1 MTQAPT
7 PFRLVRYALPGL
19 APRAG
24 VLVAE
29 RIFDL
34 ATAGLPASLDELFAD
49 WDGMLPRLRALA
61 GSRAATPAASLAQVT
76 LHAPVPTCG
85 TLYCAGA
92 NYRDHVAEMARI
104 RGTAPNEDDREPWH
118 FIKPTRASITGPGPV
133 RRPEGCRQLDW
144 EAELAVV
151 IGRPAR
157 RVQLQDALSFVAA
170 YTVANDLSA
179 RDLSR
184 RKARPADNP
193 FHFDW
198 LAHKGFDGSCP
209 IGPWLTP
216 AEGVDPQ
223 RLAIRLA
230 VNGVTKQDSSTS
242 EMIFSVAEQIVQ
254 LSRRTTLLPGDII
267 LTGTPAGV
275 GSGRNQ
281 FLAPGDRV
289 SVEVEGLGELVN
301 TILETGAQ
309 EQ

>member
-1 MTQAPT
+1 MTQSAA
-7 PFRLVRYALPGL
+7 PFRLVRFALPGL

-24 VLVAE
+24 LLVGE

-34 ATAGLPASLDELFAD
+34 QAAGLPASMDDVFAE
-49 WDGMLPRLRALA
+49 WDAMLPRLQALA
-61 GSRAATPAASLAQVT
+61 RSHDAPPAAMLGQAT
-76 LHAPVPTCG
+76 LHAPVPVGG

-104 RGTAPNEDDREPWH
+104 RGTVPNEDDREPWH

-133 RRPEGCRQLDW
+133 ARPEGCRQLDW

-151 IGRPAR
+151 IGRKAR
-157 RVQLQDALSFVAA
+157 NVTADQALSIVAC

-216 AEGVDPQ
+216 AEGIDPQ
-223 RLAIRLA
+223 HLWIRLA
-230 VNGVTKQDSSTS
+230 VNGVSKQDSNTS
-242 EMIFSVAEQIVQ
+242 EMIFSVAQQIVQ
-254 LSRRTTLLPGDII
+254 LSRRTTLMPGDIL

-275 GSGRNQ
+275 GSGRNE

-289 SVEVEGLGELVN
+289 SVQIEQLGELVN
-301 TILETGAQ
+301 DIVETEGPA
-309 EQ
+309 

>member
-1 MTQAPT
+1 MTQPT
-7 PFRLVRYALPGL
+7 PPFRLVRFALPGL

-24 VLVAE
+24 LLLGE

-34 ATAGLPASLDELFAD
+34 QTAGLPASLDDVFAD
-49 WDGMLPRLRALA
+49 WGAMLPRLQELA
-61 GSRAATPAASLAQVT
+61 RSESAQPAAMLRQAS
-76 LHAPVPTCG
+76 LHAPVPVTG

-104 RGTAPNEDDREPWH
+104 RGTTPNEDDREPWH
-118 FIKPTRASITGPGPV
+118 FIKPTRACVTGPGPV
-133 RRPEGCRQLDW
+133 ARPEGCRQLDW

-151 IGRPAR
+151 IGRTAR
-157 RVQLQDALSFVAA
+157 RVSVEEALSFVAC

-216 AEGVDPQ
+216 AEGIDPQ
-223 RLAIRLA
+223 KLWIRLA
-230 VNGVTKQDSSTS
+230 VNGVSKQDSSTS
-242 EMIFSVAEQIVQ
+242 EMIFSVAQQIAQ

-275 GSGRNQ
+275 GSGRNE
-281 FLAPGDRV
+281 FLAPGDCV
-289 SVEVEGLGELVN
+289 TVEIERLGELVN
-301 TILETGAQ
+301 DIVETDGQA
-309 EQ
+309 